1 MRTHASG
8 NTSKSSEVPLWNT
21 LHFDILSPIF
31 ECVAQSF
38 PVQEYDQSA
47 TLHEYTESE
56 VALKQCFL
64 ALTLVCQF
72 WHAAAQPYLLR
83 VLSIRISASPTAE
96 STTDS
101 KGLLDILQW
110 LDLAQPLLPT
120 CVRHLRLIMADI
132 PEESESDGCDPALL
146 HALLRRFRGVR
157 TVELLDLLFDSEQLT
172 TYAST
177 LAAAH
182 TEAIDLDTLILTY
195 GFEGETALLC
205 MTWFGRVS
213 RLSIRNDSYPSTPGS
228 ADSTLDHLPARLAA
242 RSLVI
247 DTDYLPMSVRECLHR
262 SPTFG
267 SQGTL
272 RAFRFMVSASP
283 VEFIHTEAPFMHPAS
298 QILEELELDLTIFSL
313 DVADSTYSE
322 GGIDLSEMLR
332 LRALTLRV
340 SLLGDTLPA
349 WAAVYT
355 FIGALCPPPPSH
367 VNGPSTAA
375 SVCGVQCVTLA
386 LHNEY
391 GLPYRKYGAQFAQV
405 DTALAGVPTI
415 EQCTLD
421 LRNFRNGSGTLEEC
435 KTWLRDHMAG
445 LHARGVLR
453 FVA

>member
-1 MRTHASG
+1 MRIYASG
-8 NTSKSSEVPLWNT
+8 DTSKPSEVPLWNI
-21 LHFDILSPIF
+21 LHFDILSTIF
-31 ECVAQSF
+31 ECVARSF

-64 ALTLVCQF
+64 ALTLVCQS

-101 KGLLDILQW
+101 KGILDILQW

-132 PEESESDGCDPALL
+132 PEESESDGCDPGLL

-177 LAAAH
+177 LAVAR

-213 RLSIRNDSYPSTPGS
+213 RLSIRNDSYLSTPGS
-228 ADSTLDHLPARLAA
+228 ADGTLDHLPARLAA

-272 RAFRFMVSASP
+272 RAFRFMLSPDP
-283 VEFIHTEAPFMHPAS
+283 VEFINTEAPFMHPAS
-298 QILEELELDLTIFSL
+298 QILEELELDLTMFSL
-313 DVADSTYSE
+313 DVADSTCK
-322 GGIDLSEMLR
+322 
-332 LRALTLRV
+332 
-340 SLLGDTLPA
+340 SLFFLL
-349 WAAVYT
+349 
-355 FIGALCPPPPSH
+355 FC
-367 VNGPSTAA
+367 
-375 SVCGVQCVTLA
+375 CEERRVTLYWF
-386 LHNEY
+386 LF
-391 GLPYRKYGAQFAQV
+391 L
-405 DTALAGVPTI
+405 L
-415 EQCTLD
+415 
-421 LRNFRNGSGTLEEC
+421 
-435 KTWLRDHMAG
+435 
-445 LHARGVLR
+445 
-453 FVA
+453 